1 MRISENRGF
10 PLIELGFSLVEL
22 IVALGVT
29 VIVAAAIFDLVGQ
42 ARRRFDAEP
51 DVADRQQRIRVSVEA
66 LSRDLLMASA
76 VLPYRAAGALPDP
89 PGTFRDD
96 LVTIVN
102 ERGDDVTLRTYYVR
116 RDVASGVSQLMRA
129 EGGGG
134 DAPVADGVTSL
145 SFAYFGDAAVAN
157 PAEACSI
164 TAGAAELVPIAGS
177 EFSDGPFCPAAAG
190 AAPFDADL
198 LRIRKIAIRIHVAGA
213 AAAVGFEVAPR
224 NRNQGR

>member
-1 MRISENRGF
+1 MRTSENRGF
-10 PLIELGFSLVEL
+10 SLIELV
-22 IVALGVT
+22 VALGVT
-29 VIVAAAIFDLVGQ
+29 VIVAAVIFDLVGQ
-42 ARRRFDAEP
+42 ARRRFDTEP

-96 LVTIVN
+96 VVTSVG
-102 ERGDDVTLRTYYVR
+102 GDKDAVRAYYVR
-116 RDVASGVSQLMRA
+116 RDVASGASQLMRA

-134 DAPVADGVTSL
+134 DAPVADGVRSL
-145 SFAYFGDAAVAN
+145 SFAYFGDAAAAD
-157 PAEACSI
+157 PSEACSNSS
-164 TAGAAELVPIAGS
+164 GGAELVPIAGS
-177 EFSDGPFCPAAAG
+177 EFSDGPFCPAVGG

-198 LRIRKIAIRIHVAGA
+198 LRIRKIGIRIRVAGA
-213 AAAVGFEVAPR
+213 AADVGFEVAPR

>member
-1 MRISENRGF
+1 MRPSRTD
-10 PLIELGFSLVEL
+10 GFSLFEL

-29 VIVAAAIFDLVGQ
+29 VVVAAVIFDLVGQ

-51 DVADRQQRIRVSVEA
+51 DVADRQQRIRVSVDA

-76 VLPYRAAGALPDP
+76 VMPYRAAGAAPDP

-96 LVTIVN
+96 VVTIVS
-102 ERGDDVTLRTYYVR
+102 ERPAGEDAALRTYYVR
-116 RDVASGVSQLMRA
+116 RDVATGTSQLMRA

-134 DAPVADGVTSL
+134 DVPVADGVMSL
-145 SFAYFGDAAVAN
+145 AFAYFGDPAIAVAD

-164 TAGAAELVPIAGS
+164 SATDSELVPIAGP
-177 EFSDGPFCPAAAG
+177 EFGDGPICPASAG

-198 LRIRKIAIRIHVAGA
+198 LRIRKIAIRLRVAGSA
-213 AAAVGFEVAPR
+213 ADVWFAVTPR

>member
-1 MRISENRGF
+1 M
-10 PLIELGFSLVEL
+10 

-66 LSRDLLMASA
+66 LTRDLLMASA

-96 LVTIVN
+96 VVTIG
-102 ERGDDVTLRTYYVR
+102 GDEVALRTYYVR
-116 RDVASGVSQLMRA
+116 RDVASGASQLMRA

-145 SFAYFGDAAVAN
+145 SFAYFGDAAVAD

-164 TAGAAELVPIAGS
+164 AAGGAELVPIAAS

-198 LRIRKIAIRIHVAGA
+198 LRIRKIAIRIRVAGA
-213 AAAVGFEVAPR
+213 AAAVQFEVTPR

>member
-1 MRISENRGF
+1 MRPSENRGF
-10 PLIELGFSLVEL
+10 PPVELGFSLVEL

-29 VIVAAAIFDLVGQ
+29 VIVAAVIFDLVGQ

-76 VLPYRAAGALPDP
+76 VLPYRATGALPDP

-96 LVTIVN
+96 MVTIV
-102 ERGDDVTLRTYYVR
+102 RGDKDALRTYYVR

-134 DAPVADGVTSL
+134 PG
-145 SFAYFGDAAVAN
+145 
-157 PAEACSI
+157 ER
-164 TAGAAELVPIAGS
+164 
-177 EFSDGPFCPAAAG
+177 
-190 AAPFDADL
+190 AAPMA
-198 LRIRKIAIRIHVAGA
+198 
-213 AAAVGFEVAPR
+213 
-224 NRNQGR
+224 